1 MAIATSDQER
11 CRTGVVLLVEDEDVV
26 RQVTTRMLEGN
37 GFRVI
42 EARTGS
48 EALDLLGTLKVQV
61 VVSDVAMYGMSGFDL
76 ADLMAVHWADVPLLL
91 MSGFGTPPGQYGDSF
106 LAKPFTAEAL
116 LGAIENLVKHEPVAP
131 GSPLTVPA
139 ATAAA
144 RPQLA

>member
-91 MSGFGTPPGQYGDSF
+91 MSGFGTPPGEYGDSF

-131 GSPLTVPA
+131 RSPPTGPA
-139 ATAAA
+139 GTGAA

>member
-1 MAIATSDQER
+1 MAFATSDREH

-26 RQVTTRMLEGN
+26 RRVTTRMLEGN

-48 EALDLLGTLKVQV
+48 EALDLLGTLKVQL
-61 VVSDVAMYGMSGFDL
+61 VVSDIALYGMSGFDL
-76 ADLMAVHWADVPLLL
+76 ADLMAAHWADVPLLL
-91 MSGFGTPPGQYGDSF
+91 MSGHAKPLGQYGDRF

-116 LGAIENLVKHEPVAP
+116 LDAVEALVKHESDAP
-131 GSPLTVPA
+131 GSPQTVSS

-144 RPQLA
+144 RPRRA